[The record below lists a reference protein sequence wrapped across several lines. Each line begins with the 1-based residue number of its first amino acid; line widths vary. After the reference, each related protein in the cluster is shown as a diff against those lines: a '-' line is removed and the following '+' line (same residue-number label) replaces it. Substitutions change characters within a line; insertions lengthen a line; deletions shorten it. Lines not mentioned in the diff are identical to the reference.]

1 MSTSTILRV
10 KRRLDENPQ
19 DALVLVC
26 KRMKTDKDEI
36 SPSLFVFRGSVENQE
51 NTHVKNIVPQS
62 IPLKR
67 STSVSNI
74 IQKIRKERKDVANES
89 RYEIVNCSRGLAQ
102 CNSDNYD
109 LVDLEKKDG
118 KEDAQ
123 YTYDLYTPVKE
134 DFDIAMLDNLV
145 SIEDYRTDL
154 VFGTYRDCDNVESDE
169 DSEDSNAENDWRNEY
184 PDSDPSSIDEGDMI
198 KAVENCNIE
207 DDLSSDE
214 EEAQIYDEQ
223 PDLFKEDVKRFGA
236 AYAKYKA
243 KVLAEGDISDSQSY
257 VHCTVK
263 EMDDDYKDGS
273 DDGFYYGQEEDS
285 EQFKEQYEEDS
296 DEKEDHDADLDEYN
310 PD

>member
-36 SPSLFVFRGSVENQE
+36 SPSLFVFRGSVEN
-51 NTHVKNIVPQS
+51 
-62 IPLKR
+62 
-67 STSVSNI
+67 
-74 IQKIRKERKDVANES
+74 QKIRKERKDVANES

-198 KAVENCNIE
+198 KAVENCNIGKNCE
-207 DDLSSDE
+207 
-214 EEAQIYDEQ
+214 
-223 PDLFKEDVKRFGA
+223 
-236 AYAKYKA
+236 
-243 KVLAEGDISDSQSY
+243 
-257 VHCTVK
+257 
-263 EMDDDYKDGS
+263 
-273 DDGFYYGQEEDS
+273 
-285 EQFKEQYEEDS
+285 
-296 DEKEDHDADLDEYN
+296 
-310 PD
+310 